1 MSVQRYGLFHVPRF
15 ATLVI
20 VTQRLATIDN
30 EIWLEKIHFDFSTE
44 GHFLKSWSTLKI
56 ISQVVVNQSG
66 RILSWVLPT
75 CRNGNID
82 LIFRRLPDPI
92 LIHSCLSRIHA
103 VGNHEWTR
111 INTNGPAVE
120 RLWVKDFDR
129 TDTALAVSMQWG
141 PNIRSR

>member
-1 MSVQRYGLFHVPRF
+1 M
-15 ATLVI
+15 
-20 VTQRLATIDN
+20 
-30 EIWLEKIHFDFSTE
+30 EKIHFDFSTE
-44 GHFLKSWSTLKI
+44 GHFLKSWITLKI

-120 RLWVKDFDR
+120 RLWATTYEIIFRVIQLLRKCPSGEKSKWIFSNQISLSIVDR
-129 TDTALAVSMQWG
+129 PSGSRVSHVA
-141 PNIRSR
+141 SRGT